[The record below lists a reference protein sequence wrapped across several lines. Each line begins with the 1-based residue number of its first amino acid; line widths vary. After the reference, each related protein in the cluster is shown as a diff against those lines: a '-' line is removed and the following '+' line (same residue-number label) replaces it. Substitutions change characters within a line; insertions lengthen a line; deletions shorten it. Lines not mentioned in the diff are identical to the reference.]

1 MDRARLIKA
10 ESIFNELAGLA
21 GEPLT
26 AGLNRHCAGDPD
38 LRQLV
43 ERLLEND
50 DSGMGHFLET
60 PVFLPSG
67 DAETDEP
74 APLPQS
80 IGGYTIVRCIGEGGM
95 GVVYEAVQANPRRT
109 VALKVLRS
117 ALPSSAM
124 LTRFRHEAQILAKL
138 RHPGIAH
145 VYEAAVAHV
154 RLPGGMQSSQPYF
167 AMELVAGRPLRAFA
181 EAEKLD
187 VRQRLELMIQVCEAV
202 QHAHE
207 NGVIHRDLKSENI
220 LVEASGRPRIL
231 DFGVAR
237 LVGAEDETLTLRT
250 HAGEILGTLA
260 YMSPE
265 QVSGDSSPVDT
276 RSDVYSLGVILYD
289 LLTGK
294 LPHDVRGLNLAEA
307 ARRIRDEEPP
317 SIATHDPRLR
327 GEVEWI
333 AAKCIE
339 KDRARRYQSA
349 GELARDLRHHL
360 AGEPIDARRDSAAY
374 VIGKML
380 RRRKGLL
387 TALSA
392 LALSIMLGLAGTIW
406 QAVRAS
412 RERDEA
418 AEQALRAK
426 ETAALLQRMIGFAT
440 PEMAQGTSPT
450 VREMLDAASQH
461 LVDDRNTHPV
471 VAADTHI
478 VLAEAYESLGE
489 FNLSE
494 THAQRAY
501 DLRLAHEGPR
511 DPKTLEAAG
520 TLASALSRLDRDDEA
535 LRMVRE
541 ALDTSRADLP
551 HDHPTCIKLAI
562 NYAFVLENAPSH
574 DQAEIIRWSREGYDR
589 SAEKYGK
596 EHSNTL
602 AAATDLGVTLMNAD
616 QLDEAEQ
623 LFRDVLNVRRRQ
635 LSPDH
640 PDMFVSLNN
649 MASVLDRRE
658 NLAGAREVCEDILQ
672 QADRILGADHPRT
685 CRYAQNLA
693 MLCARMGDLPCAE
706 KNSRRALA
714 AAARLG
720 PAHHDVLRARGLLAS
735 ILIEQKRLDDAEPL
749 VKEQYNLCSRNL
761 GEKHPDTIQCVTL
774 LFDFAQAR
782 HRLDEMRH
790 WAEALRGT
798 RWETEVFRQMAEA
811 ERVVGQKP

>member
-10 ESIFNELAGLA
+10 ESIFHELAGLT
-21 GEPLT
+21 GEPLRS
-26 AGLNRHCAGDPD
+26 GLTRHCADDAD

-43 ERLLEND
+43 ERLLAND
-50 DSGMGHFLET
+50 DSGMGRFLET
-60 PVFLPSG
+60 PVFMPSG
-67 DAETDEP
+67 DADVADDSPIPKT
-74 APLPQS
+74 

-95 GVVYEAVQANPRRT
+95 GVVYEAMQANPRRT

-124 LTRFRHEAQILAKL
+124 LARFRHEAQILAKL

-145 VYEAAVAHV
+145 IYEAAVAHV
-154 RLPGGMQSSQPYF
+154 RLSGGMQSSQPYF

-181 EAEKLD
+181 EAERLD

-220 LVEASGRPRIL
+220 LVESSGRPRIL

-237 LVGAEDETLTLRT
+237 LISANDETLTLRT

-265 QVSGDSSPVDT
+265 QVSGDSSDVDT

-317 SIATHDPRLR
+317 SIATHDSQLR

-333 AAKCIE
+333 VAKCLE

-360 AGEPIDARRDSAAY
+360 AGEPIDARRDSAVY

-406 QAVRAS
+406 QAVHAS
-412 RERDEA
+412 RERD
-418 AEQALRAK
+418 QAR
-426 ETAALLQRMIGFAT
+426 ETAALLQRMISFAT

-461 LVDDRNTHPV
+461 LVDDRNMHPV

-478 VLAEAYESLGE
+478 VLSEAYESLGE
-489 FNLSE
+489 FRLSE
-494 THAQRAY
+494 THAHRAY
-501 DLRLAHEGPR
+501 DLRMAHEGPR
-511 DPKTLEAAG
+511 DPKTLESAG
-520 TLASALSRLDRDDEA
+520 TLASAFSRLDRDDEA
-535 LRMVRE
+535 VKLCRE
-541 ALDTSRADLP
+541 ALDTARAGLP
-551 HDHPTCIKLAI
+551 HDHPTCIELAI
-562 NYAFVLENAPSH
+562 NYAFVLENSPSH
-574 DQAEIIRWSREGYDR
+574 DQAEVIRWSREGYDR
-589 SAEKYGK
+589 SVEKYGK

-616 QLDEAEQ
+616 QLDEAEH
-623 LFRDVLNVRRRQ
+623 LFRTVLNLRRQQ

-649 MASVLDRRE
+649 MASLLDRRD

-706 KNSRRALA
+706 SNSRRALA

-720 PAHHDVLRARGLLAS
+720 PSHHDVLRARGLLAS

-749 VKEQYNLCSRNL
+749 VKEQYSACSRDL

-782 HRLDEMRH
+782 NRLDEMRH

-798 RWETEVFRQMAEA
+798 QWETEVFKQLAEA
-811 ERVVGQKP
+811 ERAAEKSP